1 MPKFDNMMVM
11 SKKLWGLILGLS
23 VLFILFSCSNPQAAG
38 IKTSENTLRN
48 ELSQKSQNTVWTR
61 DIEGERLNEKLNQF
75 INIADKNLMSP
86 QLVQSIKG
94 VTAPVYPQIKEL
106 ASLDTSTMNSI
117 LLNTIKEFC
126 NALKEGT
133 ENLSPYFDS
142 EYFFNYVFFKNDLNE
157 VWQTDLKPDE
167 KLFDRFVICSAFEGD
182 ELIQVPV
189 RFYKGKE
196 YIDLSVFLSYH
207 GGYKI
212 NQIEIIR
219 WGKLNGE
226 TEKQQ

>member
-1 MPKFDNMMVM
+1 MCKR
-11 SKKLWGLILGLS
+11 KLGVGLAAGAILGFL
-23 VLFILFSCSNPQAAG
+23 ISCSNPQATG
-38 IKTSENTLRN
+38 IKTSDNTLRN
-48 ELSQKSQNTVWTR
+48 ELSAKSQNTVWTK
-61 DIEGERLNEKLNQF
+61 DIEGERLNAKLNQF

-106 ASLDTSTMNSI
+106 ASLDTSSMNSI
-117 LLNTIKEFC
+117 LLNSVKEFC
-126 NALKEGT
+126 DALKDGT
-133 ENLSPYFDS
+133 EGLSPYFDS
-142 EYFFNYVFFKNDLNE
+142 EYFFNYVFFKNDLKE
-157 VWQTDLKPDE
+157 VWQTELKSGE

-196 YIDLSVFLSYH
+196 YIDLSIFLSYH
-207 GGYKI
+207 VGYKI

>member
-1 MPKFDNMMVM
+1 M
-11 SKKLWGLILGLS
+11 SRSFWGAGLAGTFLI
-23 VLFILFSCSNPQAAG
+23 FLFSCSNPQATG

-48 ELSQKSQNTVWTR
+48 ELSAKSQNTVWTK

-75 INIADKNLMSP
+75 INIADKSLMSP

-94 VTAPVYPQIKEL
+94 VNAPVYPQIKEL
-106 ASLDTSTMNSI
+106 ASLDTSYMNSI
-117 LLNTIKEFC
+117 LLNTIKDFC
-126 NALKEGT
+126 NALKNGT
-133 ENLSPYFDS
+133 ENLSAFFDS

-157 VWQTDLKPDE
+157 VWQTELKNDE

-196 YIDLSVFLSYH
+196 YIDLSIFLSYH
-207 GGYKI
+207 VGY
-212 NQIEIIR
+212 
-219 WGKLNGE
+219 
-226 TEKQQ
+226 